1 MRKNA
6 LPTGAAQPVT
16 NTVER
21 VRAIFK
27 NRSEPA
33 APPQKERKNVRR
45 AKAEAATEEATPRE
59 LDEPEPH
66 QLTPPRLPDEL
77 DGR

>member
-16 NTVER
+16 NTIER

-27 NRSEPA
+27 DRSEPA
-33 APPQKERKNVRR
+33 APPQNERKNVRR
-45 AKAEAATEEATPRE
+45 AKAEAATEEATPRGADE
-59 LDEPEPH
+59 LEPH
-66 QLTPPRLPDEL
+66 QPTPPPLRDEV
-77 DGR
+77 D

>member
-21 VRAIFK
+21 ARAIFK
-27 NRSEPA
+27 DRAEPA
-33 APPQKERKNVRR
+33 APQNERKNVRK
-45 AKAEAATEEATPRE
+45 AKAEAATEEAASRGLTSLNHTNRPR
-59 LDEPEPH
+59 PA
-66 QLTPPRLPDEL
+66 PR
-77 DGR
+77 